1 MVLCFGLLKGFA
13 WPKCYSFH
21 MTDHGFDSKWKGIT
35 DPLEVQSS
43 LTFFIILYWFDGWT
57 EFR

>member
-1 MVLCFGLLKGFA
+1 
-13 WPKCYSFH
+13 

-43 LTFFIILYWFDGWT
+43 LTFLLYYIDLMAEQNFGKRIKIILYIISS
-57 EFR
+57 